1 MNIQTQGPK
10 RPRLS
15 LPFGRTRPAQTG
27 CGAPILSG
35 QELRRIVSEMLG

>member
-1 MNIQTQGPK
+1 MNIETMGRQ

-15 LPFGRTRPAQTG
+15 LPFGRPRTAEAGRQAET
-27 CGAPILSG
+27 LSG